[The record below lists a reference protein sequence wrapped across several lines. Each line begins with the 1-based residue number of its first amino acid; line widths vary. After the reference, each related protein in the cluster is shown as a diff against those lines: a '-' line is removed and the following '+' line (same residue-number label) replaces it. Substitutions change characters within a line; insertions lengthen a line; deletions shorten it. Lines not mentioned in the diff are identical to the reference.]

1 MSRCL
6 VDLFRQ
12 NLVLPRLE
20 IECLVLA
27 EFVFV
32 TAKAS
37 IFACVAGHVNCYCLW
52 LGRHIHYGYDGILL

>member
-6 VDLFRQ
+6 VDLLCQ

-32 TAKAS
+32 TAEAGV
-37 IFACVAGHVNCYCLW
+37 FACVAGHVNCYGLR